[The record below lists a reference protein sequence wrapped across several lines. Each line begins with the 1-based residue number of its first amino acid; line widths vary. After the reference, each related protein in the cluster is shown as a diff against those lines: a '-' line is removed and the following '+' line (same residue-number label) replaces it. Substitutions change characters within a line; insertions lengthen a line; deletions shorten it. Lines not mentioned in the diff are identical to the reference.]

1 MSMVT
6 MVFVIL
12 IYCKIS
18 RMLEIMEK
26 NNERNNKK
34 EQD

>member
-1 MSMVT
+1 MYMVT

-26 NNERNNKK
+26 NNEKKEK

>member
-1 MSMVT
+1 MIT

-12 IYCKIS
+12 IYAKIS

-26 NNERNNKK
+26 NNNKNDEEK
-34 EQD
+34 K